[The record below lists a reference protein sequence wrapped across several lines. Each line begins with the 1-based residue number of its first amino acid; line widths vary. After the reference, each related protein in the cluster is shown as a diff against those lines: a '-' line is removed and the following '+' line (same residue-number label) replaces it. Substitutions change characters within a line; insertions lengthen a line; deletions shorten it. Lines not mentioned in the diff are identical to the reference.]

1 MLRLAHRGDWRRAP
15 ENTLEALL
23 AAMAVPG
30 CDGVEFDVRL
40 GRDGVPVL
48 LHDDTLTRVQRHH
61 ARLGELAAAEREP
74 HGIPTLAA
82 VLDALPAGAFLD
94 IELKGADHGE
104 ATAAVLRA
112 GRGPAPARAVVSS
125 FEPPTLAAMADVLTG
140 WTRWLNASDLRPET
154 ISLAAGLGCRG
165 LSVLWRA
172 ITPAALRTAR
182 SVGLEVAAW
191 TVTRRPTY
199 ERLARL
205 GVVAACVEGAALDG

>member
-23 AAMAVPG
+23 AAIAVPG

-40 GRDGVPVL
+40 SRDGVPVL
-48 LHDDTLTRVQRHH
+48 LHDDTLARAHRHH
-61 ARLGELAAAEREP
+61 GRVGDLHVAEL
-74 HGIPTLAA
+74 HTYGIPTLAA
-82 VLDALPAGAFLD
+82 VLGALPAGAFLD
-94 IELKGADHGE
+94 IELKGDDHGE
-104 ATAAVLRA
+104 ATAAVLRG
-112 GRGPAPARAVVSS
+112 GRGPAPGRAVVSS
-125 FEPPTLAAMADVLTG
+125 FEPPTLAAMAGVLPG

-165 LSVLWRA
+165 LSVLWGA

-182 SVGLEVAAW
+182 SAGLEVAAW